1 MLDRLDRWAAGL
13 TSLAALI
20 GTLGLITEVVV
31 ILADVI
37 GRYFGAP
44 ISGAQDV
51 STMAMVI
58 LVFGG
63 MALCDRTGGHIAVD
77 LFEGV
82 MPHWMRHAGDVVSAL
97 LGAVIFIGIAWT
109 MWESAQLSR
118 MLNLATNIIQLPKFW
133 FQYAVIAF
141 SLIAAFGMGL
151 RAVTLMFGAR
161 RGRRVE
167 DVI

>member
-31 ILADVI
+31 ILIDVV

-44 ISGAQDV
+44 LSGAQDV

-63 MALCDRTGGHIAVD
+63 MALCDRLGGHIAVD
-77 LFEGV
+77 LFEPA
-82 MPHWMRHAGDVVSAL
+82 MPRWMRQAGDVISAI
-97 LGAVIFIGIAWT
+97 LGAAIFIGIAWT
-109 MWESAQLSR
+109 MWESAQLSK
-118 MLNLATNIIQLPKFW
+118 MLNLATNIIQLPKVW
-133 FQYAVIAF
+133 FQYVVVVF

-151 RAVTLMFGAR
+151 RAVTLMFGR
-161 RGRRVE
+161 SRTRQIE